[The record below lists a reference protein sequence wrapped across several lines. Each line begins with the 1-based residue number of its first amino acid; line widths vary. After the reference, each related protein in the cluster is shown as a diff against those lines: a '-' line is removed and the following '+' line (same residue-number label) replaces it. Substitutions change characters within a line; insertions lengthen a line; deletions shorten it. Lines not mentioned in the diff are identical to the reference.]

1 MSCLLGSATDWKIII
16 DYTMAPVVFP
26 VHICVTNE
34 RPDIVLYSDS
44 LKTVILIELTCPAE
58 ENIAD
63 ARARKEIKYTPLRDQ
78 IQDNNWTCHLRTI
91 EVGARGFVS
100 SSVPRCLRQLGFSH
114 SKSKELSRKV
124 SIAAARCSFAIY
136 KCFKVRKWE
145 WFSPVKID
153 WNLFHL
159 NADHSTLLLC
169 NMGSTF
175 SSPDISI
182 DAVIWLVSI
191 NVFI

>member
-1 MSCLLGSATDWKIII
+1 MTFNAHNNILLFWREILESA
-16 DYTMAPVVFP
+16 DYTCEF
-26 VHICVTNE
+26 
-34 RPDIVLYSDS
+34 SS
-44 LKTVILIELTCPAE
+44 E
-58 ENIAD
+58 ENITD

-182 DAVIWLVSI
+182 DAVIWLTGSLFLLMCLFSVEPRSWI
-191 NVFI
+191 ISWC